1 MNYLL
6 DTCLL
11 SEFMKPQGNRGVINW
26 FKAQDDETL
35 YISVLAIGEIRK
47 GIKKLGATKRSD
59 ELRTWLD
66 SVVFRFDS
74 RIRVRYLNGKSLGR
88 SDRQSR
94 IKGPSNAR
102 HRFPNGR
109 YRTRTQPHHRHP
121 KRRRFR
127 TNRSQGSQSLAVT
140 LREASSSDRRG
151 FALFQIAK
159 IREN

>member
-11 SEFMKPQGNRGVINW
+11 SEFMKPQENRGVINW

-47 GIKKLGATKRSD
+47 GIGKLAATKRSD

-74 RIRVRYLNGKSLGR
+74 RVLAFDISMANCWGDLKADLESKGRPMPVIDSLIAATALDRDLTLVTRNDSDFTDTGVKLLN
-88 SDRQSR
+88 
-94 IKGPSNAR
+94 PWSN
-102 HRFPNGR
+102 
-109 YRTRTQPHHRHP
+109 
-121 KRRRFR
+121 
-127 TNRSQGSQSLAVT
+127 
-140 LREASSSDRRG
+140 
-151 FALFQIAK
+151 
-159 IREN
+159 

>member
-11 SEFMKPQGNRGVINW
+11 SEFMKPQENRGVINW

-74 RIRVRYLNGKSLGR
+74 RILAFDISMANRWGDLIANLESKGRPMPVIDSLMAATALEHNLTIVTRNEDDFEPTGAKVLNLW
-88 SDRQSR
+88 Q
-94 IKGPSNAR
+94 
-102 HRFPNGR
+102 
-109 YRTRTQPHHRHP
+109 
-121 KRRRFR
+121 
-127 TNRSQGSQSLAVT
+127 
-140 LREASSSDRRG
+140 
-151 FALFQIAK
+151 
-159 IREN
+159 

>member
-35 YISVLAIGEIRK
+35 YISVLTIGEIRK
-47 GIKKLGATKRSD
+47 GIKKLGTTKRSD

-74 RIRVRYLNGKSLGR
+74 RILAFDISMANRWGDLIANLESKGRPMPVIDSLMAATALEHNLTIVTRNEDDFEPTGAKVLNLW
-88 SDRQSR
+88 Q
-94 IKGPSNAR
+94 
-102 HRFPNGR
+102 
-109 YRTRTQPHHRHP
+109 
-121 KRRRFR
+121 
-127 TNRSQGSQSLAVT
+127 
-140 LREASSSDRRG
+140 
-151 FALFQIAK
+151 
-159 IREN
+159 

>member
-74 RIRVRYLNGKSLGR
+74 RILAFDISMANRWGDLIANLESKGRPMPVTDSLMAATALEHNLTIVTRNEDDFEPTGAKVLNLW
-88 SDRQSR
+88 Q
-94 IKGPSNAR
+94 
-102 HRFPNGR
+102 
-109 YRTRTQPHHRHP
+109 
-121 KRRRFR
+121 
-127 TNRSQGSQSLAVT
+127 
-140 LREASSSDRRG
+140 
-151 FALFQIAK
+151 
-159 IREN
+159 